1 MHRQG
6 RILAALCTALAAAVS
21 VASCATSTPSG
32 SGQPG
37 SGTHGSGQPGSGA
50 GQSGSAPASPTQSC
64 TAGWRTGSLTV
75 TRQVTVPPVPVAT
88 AVRTGSHPDC
98 RFDRL
103 VIDINRAV
111 PGYSVSFV
119 GKVTQGA
126 SGHTITMPGTKYLV
140 ITLKP
145 AQGHSAAGTV
155 TLPAGVQPVSDP
167 MLKAWTVSG
176 DFEGV
181 LSVAL
186 GLVGGSRYRVG
197 ELGSRIYVDVA
208 W

>member
-1 MHRQG
+1 
-6 RILAALCTALAAAVS
+6 
-21 VASCATSTPSG
+21 
-32 SGQPG
+32 
-37 SGTHGSGQPGSGA
+37 
-50 GQSGSAPASPTQSC
+50 
-64 TAGWRTGSLTV
+64 
-75 TRQVTVPPVPVAT
+75 
-88 AVRTGSHPDC
+88 
-98 RFDRL
+98 
-103 VIDINRAV
+103 
-111 PGYSVSFV
+111 
-119 GKVTQGA
+119 
-126 SGHTITMPGTKYLV
+126 MPGTKYLV